1 MESDWRAL
9 ITTVMVCDDA
19 PLTREVMMRRIGT
32 LPGVTRV
39 TGAASGEELLAKFA
53 AETPALTLTD
63 LRMPGIG
70 GLEAVRRLLALRP
83 NAQVMM
89 MTLAEDVD
97 GIARALTYGAKGYVM
112 KDSTR
117 EELAVALAPFIGEA
131 MPRGA
136 IGLHHGGVVANLTTR
151 ELEVLRGM
159 SQGKSNAEIGAE
171 LYLTE
176 DTIKTHARR
185 LFRKLDASDR
195 AHAVALAY
203 RSGLIS

>member
-1 MESDWRAL
+1 MS
-9 ITTVMVCDDA
+9 TVMVCEDA
-19 PLTREVMMRRIGT
+19 PLNREVTMRRIGS

-39 TGAASGEELLAKFA
+39 TGVASGEELLVKYGV
-53 AETPALTLTD
+53 EQPTLTLAD

-83 NAQVMM
+83 NAQVLM

-97 GIARALTYGAKGYVM
+97 GIARALSYGAKGYVM

-117 EELAVALAPFIGEA
+117 EELAVALAPFLGES
-131 MPRGA
+131 MPRG
-136 IGLHHGGVVANLTTR
+136 IGGTAVPGVSATLTTR

-159 SQGKSNAEIGAE
+159 SAGKSNAEIGAE
-171 LYLTE
+171 LFLTE

-185 LFRKLDASDR
+185 LFRKLEASDR
-195 AHAVALAY
+195 AHAVAIAY

>member
-1 MESDWRAL
+1 M
-9 ITTVMVCDDA
+9 TTVMVCDDA
-19 PLTREVMMRRIGT
+19 PLTREVMMRRIGS

-39 TGAASGEELLAKFA
+39 TGAASGEELLAKYA
-53 AETPALTLTD
+53 AEQPTLTLTD
-63 LRMPGIG
+63 LRMPGMG
-70 GLEAVRRLLALRP
+70 GLDAVRRLLALRP

-89 MTLAEDVD
+89 MTLAEDID
-97 GIARALTYGAKGYVM
+97 GVARALTYGAKGYVM

-131 MPRGA
+131 LPRA
-136 IGLHHGGVVANLTTR
+136 HRAGVQASPTANLTTR

-159 SQGKSNAEIGAE
+159 SQGQSNAEIGAD

-185 LFRKLDASDR
+185 LFRKLEASDR
-195 AHAVALAY
+195 AHAVAIAY

>member
-1 MESDWRAL
+1 M
-9 ITTVMVCDDA
+9 TTVMVCDDA

-97 GIARALTYGAKGYVM
+97 GNFRPVAANRLT
-112 KDSTR
+112 
-117 EELAVALAPFIGEA
+117 P
-131 MPRGA
+131 
-136 IGLHHGGVVANLTTR
+136 
-151 ELEVLRGM
+151 EVL
-159 SQGKSNAEIGAE
+159 A
-171 LYLTE
+171 
-176 DTIKTHARR
+176 
-185 LFRKLDASDR
+185 
-195 AHAVALAY
+195 
-203 RSGLIS
+203 

>member
-1 MESDWRAL
+1 MS
-9 ITTVMVCDDA
+9 TVMVCEDA
-19 PLTREVMMRRIGT
+19 PLNREVTMRRIGS

-39 TGAASGEELLAKFA
+39 TGVSSGEELLVKYGV
-53 AETPALTLTD
+53 EQPDLTLAD

-83 NAQVMM
+83 NAQVLM

-97 GIARALTYGAKGYVM
+97 GIARALSYGAKGYVM

-117 EELAVALAPFIGEA
+117 EELAVALAPFLGES
-131 MPRGA
+131 MPRG
-136 IGLHHGGVVANLTTR
+136 IGATAVTGVSATLTTR

-159 SQGKSNAEIGAE
+159 SQGKSNAEIGSE
-171 LYLTE
+171 LFLTE

-195 AHAVALAY
+195 AHAVAIAY
-203 RSGLIS
+203 RGGLIS

>member
-1 MESDWRAL
+1 MS
-9 ITTVMVCDDA
+9 TVMVCEDA
-19 PLTREVMMRRIGT
+19 PLNREVTMRRIGS

-39 TGAASGEELLAKFA
+39 TGVASGEELLVKYGV
-53 AETPALTLTD
+53 EQPTLTLAD

-83 NAQVMM
+83 NAQVLM

-97 GIARALTYGAKGYVM
+97 GIARALSYGAKGYVM

-117 EELAVALAPFIGEA
+117 EELAVALAPFLGEST
-131 MPRGA
+131 PRGT
-136 IGLHHGGVVANLTTR
+136 GGTAVPGVSATLTTR

-159 SQGKSNAEIGAE
+159 SAGKSNAEIGAE
-171 LYLTE
+171 LFLTE

-185 LFRKLDASDR
+185 LFRKLEASDR
-195 AHAVALAY
+195 AHAVAIAY

>member
-1 MESDWRAL
+1 M
-9 ITTVMVCDDA
+9 TTVMVCDDA
-19 PLTREVMMRRIGT
+19 PLTREVMMRRIGS
-32 LPGVTRV
+32 LAGVSRV
-39 TGAASGEELLAKFA
+39 VGVASGEELLAKFPI
-53 AETPALTLTD
+53 EQPALTLTD

-97 GIARALTYGAKGYVM
+97 GIARALGYGAKGYVM

-131 MPRGA
+131 LPRGA
-136 IGLHHGGVVANLTTR
+136 AATHRVGSNVTLTSR

-159 SQGKSNAEIGAE
+159 SQGKSNAEIGQE

-203 RSGLIS
+203 RSGLIT

>member
-1 MESDWRAL
+1 M
-9 ITTVMVCDDA
+9 TVVMVCDDA
-19 PLTREVMMRRIGT
+19 PLTREVMMRRIGS

-39 TGAASGEELLAKFA
+39 CGASSGEELLAKYA
-53 AETPALTLTD
+53 TEQPTLTLTD
-63 LRMPGIG
+63 LRMPGMG
-70 GLEAVRRLLALRP
+70 GLDAVKRLLALRP

-89 MTLAEDVD
+89 MTLAEDID
-97 GIARALTYGAKGYVM
+97 GVARALSYGAKGYVM

-131 MPRGA
+131 MPRAHRGGPLAGA
-136 IGLHHGGVVANLTTR
+136 PATLTAR

-159 SQGKSNAEIGAE
+159 SQGQSNAEIGAE

-195 AHAVALAY
+195 AHAVAIAY

>member
-1 MESDWRAL
+1 MST
-9 ITTVMVCDDA
+9 IMVCEDA
-19 PLTREVMMRRIGT
+19 PLSREVTMRRISS

-39 TGAASGEELLAKFA
+39 TGVSSGEELLVKYGT
-53 AETPALTLTD
+53 EQPALTLAD

-83 NAQVMM
+83 NAQVLM

-97 GIARALTYGAKGYVM
+97 GIARALSYGAKGYVM

-117 EELAVALAPFIGEA
+117 EELAVALAPFLGES
-131 MPRGA
+131 MPRGVTGA
-136 IGLHHGGVVANLTTR
+136 TVSGITANLTTR

-171 LYLTE
+171 LFLTE

-185 LFRKLDASDR
+185 LFRKLEASDR

-203 RSGLIS
+203 RAGLIN

>member
-1 MESDWRAL
+1 M
-9 ITTVMVCDDA
+9 TTVMVCDDA
-19 PLTREVMMRRIGT
+19 PLTREVMMRRIGS

-39 TGAASGEELLAKFA
+39 CGASSGEELLAKYA
-53 AETPALTLTD
+53 TEQPALTLTG
-63 LRMPGIG
+63 LRMPGMG
-70 GLEAVRRLLALRP
+70 GLDAVKRLLALRP
-83 NAQVMM
+83 SAQIMM
-89 MTLAEDVD
+89 MTLAEDID
-97 GIARALTYGAKGYVM
+97 GVARALAYGAKGYVM

-131 MPRGA
+131 MPRSGGA
-136 IGLHHGGVVANLTTR
+136 GRPGVTATLTAR

-159 SQGKSNAEIGAE
+159 SQGHSNAEIGAE

-195 AHAVALAY
+195 AHAVAIAY
-203 RSGLIS
+203 RTGLIS